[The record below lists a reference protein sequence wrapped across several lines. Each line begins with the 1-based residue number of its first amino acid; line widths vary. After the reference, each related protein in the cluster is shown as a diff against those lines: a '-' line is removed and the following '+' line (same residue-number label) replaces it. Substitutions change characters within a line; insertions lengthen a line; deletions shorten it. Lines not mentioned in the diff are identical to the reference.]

1 MKKKKILL
9 LLLSLLMSIATT
21 TVNAGDISSYNSGG
35 YGKELR
41 ETKYTLTNDSGNTLK
56 VYKGMVY
63 EDEKLDE
70 HNEKEIKHILKN
82 KETGR
87 YVNVN
92 KGIIDSKEKIE
103 SDIEII
109 TPLATSKPTRIEW
122 DNFTSDWSGTVNFTY
137 TKYAF
142 PSGDFVAWADEPFS
156 VIVYDYDYDT
166 SFPRVH
172 AVYTNGRY
180 EVETGAGNFTYYCTL
195 SNKNKDIPMSNAIYK
210 SIPYDW
216 HNN

>member
-1 MKKKKILL
+1 MKNKKIFL
-9 LLLSLLMSIATT
+9 LLLSVLMVTVTT
-21 TVNAGDISSYNSGG
+21 TVNARDISSSNSGG
-35 YGKELR
+35 GEKGLK
-41 ETKYTLTNDSGNTLK
+41 ETKYTLTNDAGNILK
-56 VYKGMVY
+56 VYKGIVY

-87 YVNVN
+87 FINVY
-92 KGIIDSKEKIE
+92 KGTIDSEEGIE
-103 SDIEII
+103 ADVEVI
-109 TPLATSKPTRIEW
+109 TPFATSKPTRIEW

-172 AVYTNGRY
+172 AIYTNGRY
-180 EVETGAGNFTYYCTL
+180 EVEAGAGDFTYYCTL
-195 SNKNKDIPMSNAIYK
+195 SNKDKGIPMTNAIYK
-210 SIPYDW
+210 SIPHWW